1 MDSSWQLASIY
12 TIYFIIILHLMFLVG
27 VQISDV
33 MELNLLILETKQI
46 GCHAAHAPAPFP
58 PPLKIGMQVSI

>member
-1 MDSSWQLASIY
+1 
-12 TIYFIIILHLMFLVG
+12 MFLVG